1 MIQLG
6 DEEQQGI
13 ELANGTSTPAE
24 SSQSTSR
31 NRTEERDPLMNMKS
45 GSNMNKQ
52 PSDTA
57 GYLQRLML
65 DIDERVSVKL
75 LIRVWGPRLE
85 LVVRLMLVATFLDDS
100 IRMAMHFGQHIE
112 QVGQG
117 WCLKWLEAASPKVV
131 SVVAGTLLGMG
142 LLAQS
147 LGSICLLALLRP
159 IVAIK
164 ALIGWAMVQPVLYAQ
179 LSNFEFMSE
188 TISLIGGLLMLHV
201 HLLNQEHRLGQQ
213 SSELA
218 TSNTTSNTTT
228 SPTPSSLAVTQ
239 LLGRLLLPAA
249 YLYRA
254 GLFFSSAFTLDET
267 TSLGA
272 YLSSLSL
279 FVINAA
285 VLLALLASSTLVAT
299 GLKSR
304 AVALFLALAN
314 LGFVLV
320 QHPFFRFVHR
330 VEGKW
335 EVDEDVIW
343 MPSVALPK
351 GVSPQDFGPWDIYDL
366 HRYYFFLGLSTS
378 GALLLLAQFGPGD
391 IAMQKHE
398 VLLPLVARARD

>member
-1 MIQLG
+1 MIQLD

-13 ELANGTSTPAE
+13 ELAKEGSTPDA
-24 SSQSTSR
+24 SKSTSR
-31 NRTEERDPLMNMKS
+31 SRNEERHPLMKS
-45 GSNMNKQ
+45 GSNNN

-75 LIRVWGPRLE
+75 LMRVWGPRLE

-100 IRMAMHFGQHIE
+100 IRMAMHFGEHVE

-117 WCLKWLEAASPKVV
+117 WCLKWLEAASPMAV
-131 SVVAGTLLGMG
+131 SVVAGILLGVG

-159 IVAIK
+159 VAAIK

-188 TISLIGGLLMLHV
+188 TLSLIGGLLMLHV
-201 HLLNQEHRLGQQ
+201 HLVNQEHRQH
-213 SSELA
+213 SSEVA
-218 TSNTTSNTTT
+218 TSNTTTA
-228 SPTPSSLAVTQ
+228 SPSPSSLAMTQ

-254 GLFFSSAFTLDET
+254 GLFFSSAFALDET

-285 VLLALLASSTLVAT
+285 VLVALVASSTLVAA

-335 EVDEDVIW
+335 EVDEDAIW

-351 GVSPQDFGPWDIYDL
+351 GVSPLDFGPWDIYDL

-391 IAMQKHE
+391 IAMQKDE
-398 VLLPLVARARD
+398 VLLPVVARARD